1 VQIYAMPV
9 FDMLETVLVKR
20 FRFSPSLRLRLIT
33 RSIYVG
39 KSVLHRSQ
47 RFFLKALAALLVRWN
62 EGIIFVHDRRKLGIL
77 YSHGLMTAHL
87 FVQV

>member
-20 FRFSPSLRLRLIT
+20 FRFSPSLQLRLIT

-39 KSVLHRSQ
+39 KSFLQSSQ
-47 RFFLKALAALLVRWN
+47 RFFFKSLATLLVRWN
-62 EGIIFVHDRRKLGIL
+62 EGIIFVQERRKLGIL